1 MAEITAAMVKELRDK
16 TDVPMMK
23 AKKALVE
30 SNGDMD
36 AAITRL
42 REENKNLQLKEGR
55 ISAEGLVEA
64 FVRESG
70 RLGVLIEVNT
80 ETDFVARNEEFAAL
94 VRFLAAHAGQNP
106 TAESVE
112 HLLDAVHHETGEPA
126 RTRYQEALAKLRENI
141 VVKRFRA
148 FETADGTVGSYVHSN
163 GKIGVL
169 VELSGEGVAIADLAK
184 EVAMQIASQRPKFLT
199 KEDVPANLVEQ
210 ERDIARANAAADP
223 KNANKPA
230 EIVEKIVEG
239 GLSNYYKTVV
249 LLEQSY
255 IREQKQTI
263 AQLVKGKSE
272 IRRFV
277 RFEIGEASA

>member
-23 AKKALVE
+23 AKKALVD
-30 SNGDMD
+30 SNGDME

-42 REENKNLQLKEGR
+42 REENSKIQLKEGR
-55 ISAEGLVEA
+55 VSAEGLVEA
-64 FVRESG
+64 FVRDNAK
-70 RLGVLIEVNT
+70 LGVLIEVNS

-94 VRFLAAHAGQNP
+94 VRFLATHAGHNP

-112 HLLDAVHHETGEPA
+112 HLLDAVHHESGEPA
-126 RTRYQEALAKLRENI
+126 RNRYQEVLGKLRENI
-141 VVKRFRA
+141 VFKRFTA
-148 FETADGTVGSYVHSN
+148 FESDGTVGSYVHSN

-169 VELSGEGVAIADLAK
+169 VELSGEGDEVKSLAK
-184 EVAMQIASQRPKFLT
+184 EVAMQIASQRPKFLAKT
-199 KEDVPANLVEQ
+199 EVPEDVVNA
-210 ERDIARANAAADP
+210 EREIARAGALQDP

-230 EIVEKIVEG
+230 EILEKIVDG
-239 GLSNYYKTVV
+239 GVNNFFKGSV
-249 LLEQSY
+249 LLEQAY
-255 IREQKQTI
+255 IRDPKVTI
-263 AQLVKGKSE
+263 AQLVKGKAE

>member
-30 SNGDMD
+30 ADGDME

-42 REENKNLQLKEGR
+42 REENKGIQLKEGR
-55 ISAEGLVEA
+55 VSAEGLVEA
-64 FVRESG
+64 FVRENG
-70 RLGVLIEVNT
+70 KLGVLIEVNS

-94 VRFLAAHAGQNP
+94 VRYLAHHAGHNA

-112 HLLDAVHHETGEPA
+112 HLLDAIHPETGEAA
-126 RTRYQEALAKLRENI
+126 RVRYTEVLAKLRENI
-141 VVKRFRA
+141 VFKRFTA
-148 FETADGTVGSYVHSN
+148 YETDGTVASYIHSN

-169 VELSGEGVAIADLAK
+169 VELSGEGDEIKSLGK
-184 EVAMQIASQRPKFLT
+184 EVAMQIASQRPKYLA
-199 KEDVPANLVEQ
+199 KEEVPAEAVNA
-210 ERDIARANAAADP
+210 EREIARANALQDP

-230 EIVEKIVEG
+230 EILEKIIDG
-239 GLSNYYKTVV
+239 GLSNFYKGTV
-249 LLEQSY
+249 LLEQAY
-255 IREQKQTI
+255 IREPKQTI
-263 AQLVKGKSE
+263 AQLVKGKTE

-277 RFEIGEASA
+277 RYEIGEASA